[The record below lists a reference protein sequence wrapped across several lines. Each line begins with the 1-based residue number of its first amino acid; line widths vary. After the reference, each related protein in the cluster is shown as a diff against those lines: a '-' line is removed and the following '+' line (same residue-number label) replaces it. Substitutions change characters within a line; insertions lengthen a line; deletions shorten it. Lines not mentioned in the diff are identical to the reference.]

1 MMPAERMTALIDRLG
16 PVRGELSADAALAR
30 YTWFKT
36 GGKADVLFR
45 PADAEDL
52 AEFLGRVPGDVPL
65 TILGNASNVLV
76 RDGGVDGVVIRL
88 GRGFA
93 DIAVDGNEIVA
104 GAGAADLNVA
114 RKARDA
120 ALGGLE
126 FLAGVPGT
134 IGGALVMNAGAY
146 GAEIADIFVS
156 ATVFDRSGVSR
167 EVGADGMAF
176 SYRRSALGAGDV
188 VVAARV
194 RGTPGDMSAIAA
206 RMTEIQREREAAQPV
221 RTLTGGSTFK
231 NQDGHKA
238 WELIDAAG
246 CRGLR
251 RGAAVVSDKHCN
263 FLVNEGGATATDLE
277 GLGEEVRRRV
287 EAHSGV
293 VLEWE
298 VRRIGRMPA
307 SELGEVAT

>member
-1 MMPAERMTALIDRLG
+1 MMPAERATALIDRLG
-16 PVRGELSADAALAR
+16 PVRGDLSADASLAR

-36 GGKADVLFR
+36 GGPADVLFR
-45 PADAEDL
+45 PADKDDL
-52 AEFLGRVPGDVPL
+52 AEFLTRLPRDVPL
-65 TILGNASNVLV
+65 TLLGNASNLLV
-76 RDGGVDGVVIRL
+76 RDGGVEGVVIRL
-88 GRGFA
+88 GRGFS
-93 DIAVDGNEIVA
+93 DISVDGEDVLA
-104 GAGAADLNVA
+104 GAAAADLNVA

-120 ALGGLE
+120 GLAGLE

-156 ATVFDRSGVSR
+156 ATVLDRSGAAR
-167 EVGADGMAF
+167 ELDADAMSF
-176 SYRRSALGAGDV
+176 SYRRSVLGADDIV
-188 VVAARV
+188 TAARL
-194 RGTPGDMSAIAA
+194 RGVHGDAASIAA
-206 RMTEIQREREAAQPV
+206 RMAEIQSEREASQPV

-231 NQDGHKA
+231 NPGGHKA

-251 RGAAVVSDKHCN
+251 RGAAVVSEKHCN
-263 FLVNEGGATATDLE
+263 FLVNEGGATAADLE

-287 EAHSGV
+287 KDHSGV
-293 VLEWE
+293 LLEWE

-307 SELGEVAT
+307 SAIGEVAS